1 MDASIRAWNEPSI
14 AFCGAC
20 ELRGGWGSFPTHLT
34 RLARIVNRG
43 SADPHYG
50 RDLPSDCCA
59 ERTHMPVLRVNDR
72 EHELKPGS
80 SRLGGGAGV
89 DVPVSHDE
97 RLGVQATVE
106 VTESHSVIRR
116 AGNAVVKVNGVL
128 LGAEPTPLMH
138 GDKVEIAG
146 QELLFAEDAKVGAT
160 RHVSREDV
168 AGVVPKRQ
176 GARPTTGTGGR
187 LVSLVD
193 GKEYVVRPTGVTI
206 GRDASCDVVVAQNEV
221 SRRHAEIVPSDR
233 GYLVHDYSTNGVYVN
248 GSRVQQS
255 QLLARSDVVRIGT
268 EEFRFY
274 ADVIPATPA
283 VSSAAAGTAASV
295 PASASAAPSSVSAP
309 SPQAAPVMS
318 SVATDRV
325 PAVPEAPS
333 DGALAASARPVLA
346 TLEVTDGAQ
355 KGQRFEI
362 RVPLAHVGRGAYND
376 VVIEDDSVSDT
387 HAKLQRRDDGW
398 YLIDLGSMN
407 GTFAGGSRI
416 AHERRLDGFPAL
428 RFGAVSMSFAATD
441 LPTIVGKGT
450 RAMASMNVDR
460 GKTQQR
466 EPRTA
471 PARPVPPSPPPSS
484 GLSIW
489 VWVLILVAA
498 AAFAFYLLK
507 T

>member
-1 MDASIRAWNEPSI
+1 
-14 AFCGAC
+14 
-20 ELRGGWGSFPTHLT
+20 
-34 RLARIVNRG
+34 
-43 SADPHYG
+43 
-50 RDLPSDCCA
+50 
-59 ERTHMPVLRVNDR
+59 MPVLRVNDR

-89 DVPVSHDE
+89 DVPVSSDD

-116 AGNAVVKVNGVL
+116 SGNAVVKVNGVL

-168 AGVVPKRQ
+168 AGVVPKRP

-193 GKEYVVRPTGVTI
+193 GKEYVVRPTGVSI

-233 GYLVHDYSTNGVYVN
+233 GYLIHDYSTNGVYVN

-255 QLLARSDVVRIGT
+255 QLLSRSDVVRIGT

-283 VSSAAAGTAASV
+283 VSSAAAGGAAPV
-295 PASASAAPSSVSAP
+295 PASSSSVAAAN
-309 SPQAAPVMS
+309 PQAAPVMGG
-318 SVATDRV
+318 VATDRV
-325 PAVPEAPS
+325 PAVPEAP
-333 DGALAASARPVLA
+333 AEAAPASSARPVLA
-346 TLEVTDGAQ
+346 TLEVTEGAQ

-362 RVPLAHVGRGAYND
+362 RVPLVHVGRGAYND

-407 GTFAGGSRI
+407 GSFAGGSRI

-441 LPTIVGKGT
+441 LPITVGKGT
-450 RAMASMNVDR
+450 RAMASMHVDR
-460 GKTQQR
+460 SKTQQR

-471 PARPVPPSPPPSS
+471 PARPLPPSPAPSS

-489 VWVLILVAA
+489 VWVIILVAA
-498 AAFAFYLLK
+498 AAVGFYLMQS
-507 T
+507 